1 MPKAFSEHEK
11 EMIRA
16 QLRAKGKGLFEK
28 QGLKKT
34 RVDELIGAVGIS
46 KGAFYLFYES
56 KEELFLEILE
66 ELEADLRARLFDFSI
81 HPQEDSRQ
89 LLARLLMDSL
99 VTWDRYP
106 LLKNFSRA
114 DYEYLSRKLPPTRIQ
129 AHADRDN
136 EFVKDFVK
144 RIKRKGIPVKV
155 SPRLISS
162 LMKSL
167 FFISLHRDELGEHD
181 YLEAMTILT
190 DLVAATLLEGRQ

>member
-11 EMIRA
+11 ETIRA
-16 QLRAKGKGLFEK
+16 QLREKGGTLFER

-34 RVDELIGAVGIS
+34 SVDELTEAVGIS

-66 ELEADLRARLFDFSI
+66 ELEADLRARIFDFSI
-81 HPQEDSRQ
+81 DSQKDSRQ
-89 LLARLLMDSL
+89 LLARLLNSAL

-114 DYEYLSRKLPPTRIQ
+114 DYEYLTRKLPPERIL
-129 AHADRDN
+129 AHAHRDN
-136 EFVKDFVK
+136 EFVNDFVK
-144 RIKRKGIPVKV
+144 RIKREGIPVKA
-155 SPRLISS
+155 SPLLISN

-181 YLEAMTILT
+181 YLETMTILT
-190 DLVAATLLEGRQ
+190 DLVAGYLLKGK

>member
-1 MPKAFSEHEK
+1 MPRAFSEHEK

-16 QLRAKGKGLFEK
+16 QLRERGKTLFER
-28 QGLKKT
+28 QGLRKT
-34 RVDELIGAVGIS
+34 SVDELIEAVGIS

-66 ELEADLRARLFDFSI
+66 ELEADLRARIFDFSM

-89 LLARLLMDSL
+89 LLARLLIDSL

-114 DYEYLSRKLPPTRIQ
+114 DYEYLSRKLPPERIQ
-129 AHADRDN
+129 AHAHRDN
-136 EFVKDFVK
+136 EFVDEFIK
-144 RIKRKGIPVKV
+144 RIKREGIPLKA
-155 SPRLISS
+155 SPRLISN

-167 FFISLHRDELGEHD
+167 FFISLHRDELGERD
-181 YLEAMTILT
+181 YFETMTILT
-190 DLVAATLLEGRQ
+190 DLVAASLLEGR

>member
-16 QLRAKGKGLFEK
+16 QMREKGKKLFER
-28 QGLKKT
+28 QGLRKT
-34 RVDELIGAVGIS
+34 SVDELTETVGIS

-66 ELEADLRARLFDFSI
+66 ELEADLRARIFDFSSQ
-81 HPQEDSRQ
+81 PQEDSHQ
-89 LLARLLMDSL
+89 LLARLLNSAL

-114 DYEYLSRKLPPTRIQ
+114 DYEYLARKLPPERIQ
-129 AHADRDN
+129 AHANRDN
-136 EFVKDFVK
+136 EFVDDFVK
-144 RIKRKGIPVKV
+144 RIKREGIPMKA
-155 SPRLISS
+155 SPRLISN

-181 YLEAMTILT
+181 YLETMTVLT
-190 DLVAATLLEGRQ
+190 DLVARYLLEGK

>member
-11 EMIRA
+11 ETIRA
-16 QLRAKGKGLFEK
+16 QMREKGKTLFER

-34 RVDELIGAVGIS
+34 SVDELTEAVGIS

-66 ELEADLRARLFDFSI
+66 ELEADLRNRIFDFSI

-89 LLARLLMDSL
+89 LLARLLNSAL

-114 DYEYLSRKLPPTRIQ
+114 DYDYLTRKLPPERIQ
-129 AHADRDN
+129 AHATRDN
-136 EFVKDFVK
+136 EFVNDFVK
-144 RIKRKGIPVKV
+144 RIKREGIPVKA
-155 SPRLISS
+155 SPRLISN

-167 FFISLHRDELGEHD
+167 FFISLHRDELGERD
-181 YLEAMTILT
+181 YFETMEVLT
-190 DLVAATLLEGRQ
+190 DLLAAYLLEGR